1 MNRPAPLFT
10 ALLAAIAPGAA
21 AAPLRMDTIRK
32 LDGSA
37 LENVQ
42 VSSDG
47 LKEVVFKD
55 AAGKSAT
62 LPSEQV
68 SSIAYERQPKA
79 IDDAEGLIGE
89 EDLSGAVAVLDAYVD
104 AQIAKP
110 SERQFRWGPAQAA
123 WRACEVRLQAGDL
136 AGLPAAAQR
145 LIASFPDS
153 RHVPR
158 AYLLKAGAEQRSGQ
172 AEQAKQ
178 TLAELS
184 TLVTDQ
190 ALAKRWALACR
201 LAQIQ
206 VDPGLDHAARRN
218 ELERL
223 AGEAKGEPVVALRAR
238 VAAGESLLAGASFDQ
253 GNARELVNQAK
264 QVFQQAISEQDA
276 DRETLAAAYTGLG
289 DCLFLT
295 GAEADDKAILLDAA
309 LQYLRVITVYRE
321 QGFHVPKALF
331 YAMRCFD
338 LMQDNRRKA
347 DMRRELASLF
357 PDSTWAAEAKKY

>member
-1 MNRPAPLFT
+1 MNRPALLFT
-10 ALLAAIAPGAA
+10 ALLAATAPRAA

-37 LENVQ
+37 VENVQ
-42 VSSDG
+42 VASDG

-55 AAGKSAT
+55 AAGKNTSI
-62 LPSEQV
+62 PSEQV
-68 SSIAYERQPKA
+68 LSIAYERQPKP
-79 IDDAEGLIGE
+79 IDDAEGLIGQD
-89 EDLSGAVAVLDAYVD
+89 DLAGAVELLDAYVD

-145 LIASFPDS
+145 LIANFPDS
-153 RHVPR
+153 RNVPR
-158 AYLLKAGAEQRSGQ
+158 AYLLKAGAEMRAGQ
-172 AEQAKQ
+172 AEQAGK
-178 TLAELS
+178 TLGELS

-190 ALAKRWALACR
+190 GLPKRLALECR
-201 LAQIQ
+201 LAQLQ
-206 VDPGLDHAARRN
+206 ADPTLKHDTRRN

-223 AGEAKGEPVVALRAR
+223 AGEAKDEPAVALRAR
-238 VAAGESLLAGASFDQ
+238 VAAGESILAGASFDQ
-253 GNARELVNQAK
+253 GNARELVAQAK
-264 QVFQQAISEQDA
+264 EIFLKALAEESA
-276 DRETLAAAYTGLG
+276 DRETLAAAYAGLG

-338 LMQDNRRKA
+338 LMQDSRRKA